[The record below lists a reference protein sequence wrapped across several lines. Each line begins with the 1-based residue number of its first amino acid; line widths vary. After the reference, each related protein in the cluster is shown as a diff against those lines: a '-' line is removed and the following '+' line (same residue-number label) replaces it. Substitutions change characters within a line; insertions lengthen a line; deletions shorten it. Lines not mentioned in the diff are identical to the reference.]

1 MMDLGMFAHY
11 LGDMLICVET
21 DTCKGCAFWN
31 GRCGKPIA
39 SKHLEEKFRC
49 KPAERADSRRVR
61 FDKVEDILTT
71 ILISKK

>member
-21 DTCKGCAFWN
+21 DTCKGCAFWD

-39 SKHLEEKFRC
+39 SYGRGVARTAKDASKTFRGIASAM
-49 KPAERADSRRVR
+49 AEQWEY
-61 FDKVEDILTT
+61 FILNR
-71 ILISKK
+71 IK